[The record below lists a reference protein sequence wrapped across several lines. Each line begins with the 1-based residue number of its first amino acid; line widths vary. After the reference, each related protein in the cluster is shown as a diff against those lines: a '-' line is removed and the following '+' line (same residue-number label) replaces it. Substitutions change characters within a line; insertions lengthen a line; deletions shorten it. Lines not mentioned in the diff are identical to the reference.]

1 MYFTAYEPLD
11 PDDLDLLKSVLEEIR
26 LERGIDA
33 RDPSLEDL
41 ARDLV
46 NLWLGGFRGT
56 EELKAMITPIDQQLI
71 QRQEQT

>member
-1 MYFTAYEPLD
+1 MYFTAYEALEPS
-11 PDDLDLLKSVLEEIR
+11 DLNRLKGVLEEIR
-26 LERGIDA
+26 LQRGIDP

-56 EELKAMITPIDQQLI
+56 EELKAMLTPIDQHLVQ
-71 QRQEQT
+71 

>member
-1 MYFTAYEPLD
+1 MYFTAYEALEPS
-11 PDDLDLLKSVLEEIR
+11 DLIRLKGVLEEIR
-26 LERGIDA
+26 LQRGINP

-56 EELKAMITPIDQQLI
+56 EELKAMLTPIDQHLVQ
-71 QRQEQT
+71 